1 MAFKHRQVNPQTN
14 DIIDAEDIN
23 ENNRE
28 FVNELNGF
36 LDRDNIPFES
46 IGPYRLENKAI
57 NAIFFDRKID
67 PSALDLIGGLYN
79 STQNTCVITADLTG
93 WQNKSAAGN
102 NEMLNVIQFEA
113 DTDGVIIC
121 EWSGNFIFGR
131 SRTQFQSD
139 GVNVEDPQVIEFR
152 ILMNGIEIAK
162 ATRIPDSPTVNCAT
176 MYGVI
181 PVPAGDI
188 KIMVEARTY
197 KVKSSR
203 ISSASTNTVLTTPNV
218 FIGTRELICNYRKR

>member
-57 NAIFFDRKID
+57 NSIFVDREID
-67 PSALDLIGGLYN
+67 SGILNHVETVTP
-79 STQNTCVITADLTG
+79 TQKTCVITSDLTG
-93 WQNKSAAGN
+93 WQNKSSLSN
-102 NEMLNVIQFEA
+102 NLMLNVIQFEA

-121 EWSGNFIFGR
+121 EWSGNFVFGK
-131 SRTQFQSD
+131 SQTQQSSD
-139 GVNVEDPQVIEFR
+139 GVNTDEPQVVEFR

-162 ATRIPDSPTVNCAT
+162 LTRIPDSPTVNCGT

-197 KVKSSR
+197 LVKSNR
-203 ISSASTNTVLTTPNV
+203 IKTAADNSSLETSHV
-218 FIGTRELICNYRKR
+218 FVGTRELICNFRKR